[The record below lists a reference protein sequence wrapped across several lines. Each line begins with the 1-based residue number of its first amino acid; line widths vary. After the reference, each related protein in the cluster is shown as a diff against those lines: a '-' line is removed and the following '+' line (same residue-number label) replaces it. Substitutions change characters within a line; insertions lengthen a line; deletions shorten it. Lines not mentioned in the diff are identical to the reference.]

1 MILPAIL
8 LLTLVTPQDA
18 PAEAT
23 DVPPATAADEAA
35 QAPAATPEATPAAS
49 PAAVQTDIDAGLALF
64 KKRHFKQAEVEFQ
77 KAVDAD
83 PGNAAATFYL
93 GYTVYKIAEPRRP
106 FDPGKRRAAELFAK
120 AYELDPAFRPV
131 WAGPKK

>member
-8 LLTLVTPQDA
+8 LLTLVTPQDT
-18 PAEAT
+18 PADTT
-23 DVPPATAADEAA
+23 DVPPATASDEAA
-35 QAPAATPEATPAAS
+35 QAPPAAAPAAS
-49 PAAVQTDIDAGLALF
+49 PAAVQTDIDAGLAF
-64 KKRHFKQAEVEFQ
+64 FRKRHFKQAEVEFQ

-93 GYTVYKIAEPRRP
+93 GYTVYKIAEPHKHG
-106 FDPGKRRAAELFAK
+106 DPGKRRAAELFAK
-120 AYELDPAFRPV
+120 AYELDPSFRPV

>member
-8 LLTLVTPQDA
+8 LLTLVAPQDA
-18 PAEAT
+18 PADAT
-23 DVPPATAADEAA
+23 DVPPATEPA
-35 QAPAATPEATPAAS
+35 QASAPAAPAPAAS
-49 PAAVQTDIDAGLALF
+49 AAAVQTDIDAGLALF

-120 AYELDPAFRPV
+120 AYELDPSFRPV